1 MNPRTTWGSRLT
13 AASFKI
19 RYAGAAFLTALLA
32 AAAVAALLILR
43 HQAELTDLGAVA
55 ETATGQQV
63 SAELK
68 ARARSVAA
76 HAADAIAGAV
86 RAKDTPGIARR
97 LQPFLEDPTV
107 NAVAVDNRL
116 GGTLYSWERVTPP
129 APGTMSAQA
138 VAPVRLMMESFPGA
152 TTPETLAQLTLTLD
166 QTPPA
171 SGEPLS
177 RKLAA
182 LAASHAG
189 LTWWLAL
196 LVALGGGVAAAALA
210 WRALSEFESPVESLI
225 RGADRIGV
233 GDYTRPIELGARHA
247 LAGLEQAFER
257 MRGKLRTSTITKN
270 YLHSMLNSMTDA
282 VFVTSPEGVIKLA
295 NSAARKLLGFSE
307 EELLGRG
314 IPAIL
319 EERERAG
326 FDLLQAAQE
335 TRETVVRTRAGQTIP
350 VSLTGSVIASDDPQF
365 QGNIFVARN
374 ITDRKR
380 AERRI
385 RYLARY
391 DALTKVPN
399 RMQFY
404 HVLQQTIARALR
416 AGQIVAVLYLD
427 MDRFKE
433 VNDTFGHGAGDRVL
447 EVLAERLTR
456 AVPKETV
463 VGRLAGDEFALFVDG
478 LSADADNRG
487 PIAQLSRAILT
498 EVSRPLQLNQQEV
511 FLTASLGIA
520 FCPRDAE
527 NVIDL
532 IRNADAAMYY
542 SKQNGGNT
550 FAFYSPEMNAAAVER
565 LMLKS
570 KLRRALERDELEI
583 RYQPKVDLRSGRII
597 GAEALLRWRLPGHG
611 DIPPSHFIPLAEET
625 NLILD
630 IGEWVLNRVC
640 MDYRHMQSEGGDPGR
655 ISLNLSLKQLRQASF
670 ILRCRSVF
678 RRHGV
683 SPTAFELEITETT
696 LMADA
701 PRTVRLLDELFAMGL
716 HLSIDDFGTG
726 YSSLSALQ
734 QFPIGTLKIDQSFV
748 RDASEDASDATI
760 VRTIIEMGRSL
771 GMEVI
776 AEGVESRAQLEFLR
790 SNACLYAQGRLF
802 GEPCTAAELLALLA
816 RQAAG
821 TLPFAHLMHG
831 GEAAAAAPRL
841 A

>member
-1 MNPRTTWGSRLT
+1 VT
-13 AASFKI
+13 AASFKL

-32 AAAVAALLILR
+32 AAAVAALLMLR
-43 HQAELTDLGAVA
+43 HQSETAALSSRANATERARVGAELEAR
-55 ETATGQQV
+55 GQ
-63 SAELK
+63 SI
-68 ARARSVAA
+68 AA
-76 HAADAIAGAV
+76 HAAESIAGV
-86 RAKDTPGIARR
+86 LRAGDTAGLARH
-97 LQPFLEDPTV
+97 LQPFRDDPTV
-107 NAVAVDNRL
+107 VSISVHNSF
-116 GGTLYSWERVTPP
+116 GGTLYSFERSPPP
-129 APGTMSAQA
+129 APGAQNTQLT
-138 VAPVRLMMESFPGA
+138 VPVRLMMESTPGA
-152 TTPETLAQLTLTLD
+152 TTPGTLATLTLTLEPAAAAAAV
-166 QTPPA
+166 PPG
-171 SGEPLS
+171 GEA
-177 RKLAA
+177 RA
-182 LAASHAG
+182 LRATSAG

-210 WRALSEFESPVESLI
+210 WRALHELERPVEALI
-225 RGADRIGV
+225 RSADRIGV
-233 GDYTRPIELGARHA
+233 GDYTRPVEVRAQDPLAALG
-247 LAGLEQAFER
+247 QAFER
-257 MRGKLRTSTITKN
+257 MRGRLRQSTISKN

-282 VFVTSPEGVIKLA
+282 VFITSPDGVIKLA
-295 NSAARKLLGFSE
+295 NSAACKLLGFGE
-307 EELLGRG
+307 EELIGLG

-326 FDLLQAAQE
+326 FDLQQAAQQ

-350 VSLTGSVIASDDPQF
+350 VSFTGSVIASDDPQF
-365 QGNIFVARN
+365 QGSIFVARN

-391 DALTKVPN
+391 DALTKIPN

-404 HVLQQTIARALR
+404 HLLQQAIARGLR
-416 AGQIVAVLYLD
+416 SGQCVAVLYLD

-447 EVLAERLTR
+447 EVLAERLAR
-456 AVPKETV
+456 AVPKGTL
-463 VGRLAGDEFALFVDG
+463 VGRLAGDEFALCVDG
-478 LSADADNRG
+478 LAAETDNRG

-498 EVSRPLQLNQQEV
+498 EVSRPFQLNQQEV

-583 RYQPKVDLRSGRII
+583 RYQPKVDLRNGRII

-611 DIPPSHFIPLAEET
+611 DIPPSQFIPLAEEN

-640 MDYRHMQSEGGDPGR
+640 MDYRQMQREGSDPGR

-696 LMADA
+696 LMADP

-748 RDASEDASDATI
+748 RDASEDAGDATI

-790 SNACLYAQGRLF
+790 SHNCLYAQGRLF
-802 GEPCTAAELLALLA
+802 GEPCTAADLRALLT
-816 RQAAG
+816 RQGAG
-821 TLPFAHLMHG
+821 TLPFAHLLRG
-831 GEAAAAAPRL
+831 SEAAAAPRL